1 MRQTGR
7 RRSITCR
14 SRCRTRSRP
23 HDRVLSR
30 TTPCDASAWHAAR
43 AGSSGRSG
51 GSVNKLNKH
60 PRVCRRRGNAPGALA
75 QLHIG
80 LRAYMYTYPG
90 ARGRSS
96 RFQPSLKG
104 RSTRQTASTRVG
116 ELSTRYMRPF
126 RTSLTEIYSYG
137 TTVHMS
143 ILSRRFM
150 RRAQIMPTSR
160 LARAT
165 GSQCHHAHST
175 DPCRAR

>member
-1 MRQTGR
+1 MWMCNATAHAQRLLAKLTLLYNR
-7 RRSITCR
+7 E
-14 SRCRTRSRP
+14 SRPSLPCAQSASAYAVPLGHALGLLLRTRYS
-23 HDRVLSR
+23 LSPLEG
-30 TTPCDASAWHAAR
+30 TGPN
-43 AGSSGRSG
+43 GS
-51 GSVNKLNKH
+51 
-60 PRVCRRRGNAPGALA
+60 CRNF
-75 QLHIG
+75 
-80 LRAYMYTYPG
+80 
-90 ARGRSS
+90 S
-96 RFQPSLKG
+96 PSLKG

-116 ELSTRYMRPF
+116 ELSIRYMRPF